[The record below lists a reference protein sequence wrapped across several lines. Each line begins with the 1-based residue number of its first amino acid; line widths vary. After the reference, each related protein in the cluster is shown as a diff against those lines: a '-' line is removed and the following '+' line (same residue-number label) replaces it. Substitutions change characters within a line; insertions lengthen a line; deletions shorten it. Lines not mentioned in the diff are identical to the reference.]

1 MQTSLLF
8 LLALVLS
15 SAKGTNQHLRSN
27 KVTNIEDEHSE
38 AALKDEIIDLV
49 SFTVENC
56 QGAQNSGSCFV

>member
-1 MQTSLLF
+1 M
-8 LLALVLS
+8 LS

-27 KVTNIEDEHSE
+27 KVTNVEDEHSE